1 MRLIYLN
8 VQHYKSL
15 ENVELGNIQP
25 LTVLVGPN
33 AAGKSN
39 VIDVLKFLRDMVS
52 ESLEHAISRRNGI
65 TAIRQHSR
73 TRPYQISIK
82 LCLLDENFEDE
93 KAREASYEIT
103 ISSLVAGNYKIER
116 ESAVWYEDDFEYD
129 EETQDVNFIGVT
141 QHAMQRSTD
150 GKVFRDGVETKIVLP
165 SDQIALGLTLFRRSD
180 GIASKI
186 SNFVQSL
193 RFTTIF
199 PNTLR
204 EPKKPDADAALKET
218 GENWASILKALKRSP
233 KGRHELERIKEMM
246 QIVMPNLRD
255 VSVATVGGY
264 LVPQFRVAET
274 AGKKEVTYDLDPSQ
288 LSDGTLRVLGIL
300 LALYQLPHPSFVAIE
315 EPEQTVHPGLLS
327 MLAEA
332 FHEVSERT
340 QLFVTSHSPHLI
352 EYFAPEEIR
361 VVAMEDGETRVT
373 GIKSSQLEAIKEKLI
388 SIQELMLAEG
398 LQVEEA

>member
-1 MRLIYLN
+1 MRLISLT

-15 ENVELGNIQP
+15 SSVKMDDIQP
-25 LTVLVGPN
+25 VTVLVGTN

-39 VIDVLKFLRDMVS
+39 VVDVLKFLRDMVS
-52 ESLEHAISRRNGI
+52 ESLEHAVSRRNGI

-82 LCLLDENFEDE
+82 LCLLDEEFEDE
-93 KAREASYEIT
+93 QARQSSYEIT
-103 ISSLVAGNYKIER
+103 ISSLVAGNYKVER
-116 ESAVWYEDDFEYD
+116 ETAFWHEEDYEFDD
-129 EETQDVNFIGVT
+129 ETNGWNHIGIV
-141 QHAMQRSTD
+141 QHSMQRFSN
-150 GKVFRDGVETKIVLP
+150 GKVFRDGEETKISLP
-165 SDQIALGLTLFRRSD
+165 HDQVALGLTLFRHSE
-180 GIASKI
+180 GIAGKI
-186 SNFVQSL
+186 SNFVRSL

-218 GENWASILKALKRSP
+218 GENWASILKALKRTP
-233 KGRHELERIKEMM
+233 KGRQELERIKEMM
-246 QIVMPNLRD
+246 QVVMPNLRD
-255 VSVATVGGY
+255 IFVATVGGY

-274 AGKKEVTYDLDPSQ
+274 AGRKEVTYNLDPSQ

-315 EPEQTVHPGLLS
+315 EPEQTVHPGLLA

-352 EYFAPEEIR
+352 EYFSPEEIR

-373 GIKSSQLEAIKEKLI
+373 GIKSAQLEAIKEKLI

-398 LQVEEA
+398 LQVEDA